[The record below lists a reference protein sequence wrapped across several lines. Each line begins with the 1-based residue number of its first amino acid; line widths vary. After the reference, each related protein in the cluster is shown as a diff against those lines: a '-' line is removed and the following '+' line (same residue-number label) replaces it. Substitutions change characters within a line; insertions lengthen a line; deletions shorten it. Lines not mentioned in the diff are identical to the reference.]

1 MTSLYIDE
9 SKSKGY
15 TIVTAAVIQS
25 DIAATRKAVA
35 QLRQSG
41 QRRVHFVKESDPRRR
56 QILSALEALDF
67 RARIYHCSGMDEAG
81 AREACLAA
89 IVADAVRDGVN
100 RMVLERDDSIEKFD
114 RQILFRELGAG
125 GARESI
131 RYSHDTAVQEPLLW
145 VPDAIAWSY
154 AKGGDWRRRI
164 EPVVANIVEVER

>member
-15 TIVTAAVIQS
+15 TIVTAAIIEA
-25 DIAATRKAVA
+25 DIGATRKAVA

-56 QILSALEALDF
+56 QILSTLEALDF
-67 RARIYHCSGMDEAG
+67 RARIYHCSGMSEAD

-89 IVADAVRDGVN
+89 IVADAVRDGIDKI
-100 RMVLERDDSIEKFD
+100 VLERDDSIEQFD
-114 RQILFRELGAG
+114 RRVLFRELGTA
-125 GARESI
+125 GARETI
-131 RYSHDTAVQEPLLW
+131 RYTHDTAVHEPLLW

-154 AKGGDWRRRI
+154 ARGGDWRRRI
-164 EPVVANIVEVER
+164 EPVIADIVRVTR